1 MTQQSGLAKAIVL
14 TAAYYGREIS
24 EAVLKMYIKDLS
36 DLDETKCIL
45 AYDAWRK
52 KPENKTF
59 PLPAQIREMLNPTIS
74 LTNEQIAADIAGR
87 IVGAVSK
94 FGYSNPKEAREF
106 IGDVGWIVVELR
118 GGWNF
123 ICRNLGLSL
132 NPSTFEAQA
141 RKQVEFSLKSNQ
153 VFGSLDSG
161 QKKLDGQKRHSGDF
175 DGNSGDYLGL
185 LQEIR
190 KKPDEPDNK

>member
-1 MTQQSGLAKAIVL
+1 MIQSGLAKAILL

-24 EAVLKMYIKDLS
+24 EAVLKMYLRDLS

-52 KPENKTF
+52 MPENRTF

-74 LTNEQIAADIAGR
+74 LTNEQKAADIAGR
-87 IVGAVSK
+87 LVGAVSK
-94 FGYSNPKEAREF
+94 FGYANAQEAREF
-106 IGDVGWIVVELR
+106 IGEVGWQIVELR

-123 ICRNLGLSL
+123 ICRNLGVSLS
-132 NPSTFEAQA
+132 PSTFEAQA
-141 RKQVEFSLKSNQ
+141 RKQIEFSLKSNQ
-153 VFGSLDSG
+153 VFGSLESG

-175 DGNSGDYLGL
+175 EGNSSDWLGL
-185 LQEIR
+185 LQEMK
-190 KKPDEPDNK
+190 KKPDDSDNN